1 MGLKCRDILT
11 ELFKL
16 APEFLAEDWD
26 NVGLLTGRPEKEV
39 HRLYLALDATDD
51 CIEHAVK
58 TKADMLLTHH
68 PMIFKALK
76 KVTGDDFTGRRVM
89 ELISHDI
96 SYAAMHTNYD
106 RACMAEKAAER
117 LDLKEKETFC
127 MEKTDDSGR
136 DYGLGVIGTLS
147 SPLTLAGLAEEVKL
161 KFRIPDVRIYG
172 DEAALVERAA
182 IIPGSGGGEAGY
194 VLEKDADVFITGDIS
209 HHQGLDAVLQGLF
222 VIDAG
227 HYGIEKIFISDM
239 EKWFRG
245 RFPDLKVYTEEIR
258 EPFVTR

>member
-1 MGLKCRDILT
+1 M
-11 ELFKL
+11 
-16 APEFLAEDWD
+16 APEYLAEDWD

-39 HRLYLALDATDD
+39 HRLYLSLDATDD

-58 TKADMLLTHH
+58 MKADMLLTHH

-76 KVTGDDFTGRRVM
+76 KVTGDDFTGRRIM

-117 LDLKEKETFC
+117 LGLKDREAFC

-136 DYGLGVIGTLS
+136 TFGLGVVGDLPL
-147 SPLTLAGLAEEVKL
+147 PLTLTGLAEEVKIRF
-161 KFRIPDVRIYG
+161 KIPDVRIYG

-182 IIPGSGGGEAGY
+182 LIPGSGGSELSFA
-194 VLEKDADVFITGDIS
+194 LEKDADVIITGDIS

-227 HYGIEKIFISDM
+227 HYGIEKIFIHDM
-239 EKWFRG
+239 ENWFKEK
-245 RFPDLKVYTEEIR
+245 FPELKVFTEEIR